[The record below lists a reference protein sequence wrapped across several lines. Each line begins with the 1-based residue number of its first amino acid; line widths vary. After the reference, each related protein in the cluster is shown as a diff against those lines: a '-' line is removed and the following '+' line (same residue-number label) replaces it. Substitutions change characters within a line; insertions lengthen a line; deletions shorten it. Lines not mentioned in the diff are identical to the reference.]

1 VVNRTAPMGT
11 NIMPMMKNVG
21 MTDLAVITGC
31 HAGNLCCLKAVSLK
45 KRELILGKT
54 TFKT

>member
-1 VVNRTAPMGT
+1 MGT